1 MNNTIKPMRPVEK
14 VITTYNQYKDS
25 TKDDIINAMRSIDAN
40 QPLSQVEH
48 ETLVYILLNTDF
60 AEN

>member
-1 MNNTIKPMRPVEK
+1 MRPVEK
-14 VITTYNQYKDS
+14 VIKTYNQYKDS
-25 TKDDIINAMRSIDAN
+25 TKDEIINAMRAIDAN

-48 ETLVYILLNTDF
+48 ETLVYILLNKDF